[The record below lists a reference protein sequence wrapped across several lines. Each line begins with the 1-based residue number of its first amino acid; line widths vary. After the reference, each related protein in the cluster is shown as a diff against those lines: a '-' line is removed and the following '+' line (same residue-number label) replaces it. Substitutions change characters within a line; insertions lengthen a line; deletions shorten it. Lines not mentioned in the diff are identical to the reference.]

1 MFDKKKL
8 LKMNKLTIG
17 VILVFLLMLLV
28 PFAYS
33 KLFSTSNSISQIET
47 AFFLLKSNYYT
58 GTIKLTELEP
68 RSEQYSYKFKI
79 ANNDGTS
86 RLETKL
92 EYTLK
97 LVTTT
102 NLPLTYKLYMNNN
115 KENIIISDT
124 TAKDEE
130 NGAYFRTLE
139 TDKMI
144 FGYEQNEENI
154 YELIIDFPEE
164 YGSLEYQDTIEAIF
178 VQIDAKQIIE

>member
-33 KLFSTSNSISQIET
+33 KQIET

-68 RSEQYSYKFKI
+68 RSEPYSYKFKI

-102 NLPLTYKLYMNNN
+102 NLPITYKLYMNNN

>member
-8 LKMNKLTIG
+8 LKFNKLTIG
-17 VILVFLLMLLV
+17 VILIFLLMLLV
-28 PFAYS
+28 PFTYS
-33 KLFSTSNSISQIET
+33 KLYSTSNSISQIET
-47 AFFLLKSNYYT
+47 AFFLLKSSYYT

-68 RSEQYSYKFKI
+68 RSESYSYKFRI
-79 ANNDGTS
+79 ANNDGED

-102 NLPLTYKLYMNNN
+102 NLPLTYKLYMNGN
-115 KENIIISDT
+115 EDNIIINDI
-124 TAKDEE
+124 TAKEE
-130 NGAYFRTLE
+130 EEGAYFRTLE
-139 TDKMI
+139 TDSVI

-164 YGSLEYQDTIEAIF
+164 YGDFEYQDTIEAIF
-178 VQIDAKQIIE
+178 VQIDAKQIID